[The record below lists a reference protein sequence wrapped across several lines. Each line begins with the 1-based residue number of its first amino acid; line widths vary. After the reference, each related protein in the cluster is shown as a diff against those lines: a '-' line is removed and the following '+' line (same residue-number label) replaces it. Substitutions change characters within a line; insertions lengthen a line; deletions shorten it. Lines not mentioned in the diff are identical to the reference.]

1 MIFEK
6 IIGHLSDNKS
16 SKEVITLPYEWDE
29 AGKKIHKKVASS
41 GEEIGLRMSEPLYNG
56 GILFEDDK
64 RIIAL
69 SLVPCEVTRLY
80 TDDIRVMGRA
90 CFELG
95 NRHQPLSF
103 GNGWV
108 DVPYDRP
115 TFEYLQKKGFKCE
128 MIVERFVPE
137 VTVRG
142 HSHD

>member
-6 IIGHLSDNKS
+6 ITGSLSDGNS
-16 SKEVITLPYEWDE
+16 QKEIITVPYEWDE
-29 AGKKIHKKVASS
+29 ADKKIHKKTASS
-41 GEEIGLRMSEPLYNG
+41 GEEIGLRMSEPLYDG
-56 GILFEDDK
+56 GILFEDDG

-69 SLVPCEVTRLY
+69 SLTPCEVTRLFAD
-80 TDDIRVMGRA
+80 TIREMGRA

-95 NRHQPLSF
+95 NRHLPLSF
-103 GNGWV
+103 GDGWV

-115 TFEYLQKKGFKCE
+115 TFEYLKKKGFNCE
-128 MIVERFVPE
+128 MVVEKFVPE